1 MSSKTDMEC
10 YNSGYQDGR
19 RDAKDYAK
27 EDLECLIEDIAYW
40 IANNLDDPIP
50 MISRND
56 RIQNKIY
63 KYTKE
68 YRQCV

>member
-1 MSSKTDMEC
+1 MN
-10 YNSGYQDGR
+10 NSDI
-19 RDAKDYAK
+19 KDYAE

-40 IANNLDDPIP
+40 IANNLDDKIP

-56 RIQNKIY
+56 QIQEKIY

-68 YRQCV
+68 YKQCA

>member
-1 MSSKTDMEC
+1 MSNKEEI
-10 YNSGYQDGR
+10 
-19 RDAKDYAK
+19 AK

-56 RIQNKIY
+56 QIQNKIY

-68 YRQCV
+68 YKQCA

>member
-1 MSSKTDMEC
+1 MNNNNT
-10 YNSGYQDGR
+10 
-19 RDAKDYAK
+19 KDYAE

-40 IANNLDDPIP
+40 IANNIDGQTP

-56 RIQNKIY
+56 QIQNKIY

-68 YRQCV
+68 YKQCV

>member
-1 MSSKTDMEC
+1 M
-10 YNSGYQDGR
+10 NNNN
-19 RDAKDYAK
+19 AKDYAE

-40 IANNLDDPIP
+40 IANNLDGKIP

-56 RIQNKIY
+56 QIQNKIY

-68 YRQCV
+68 YKQCA

>member
-1 MSSKTDMEC
+1 MDN
-10 YNSGYQDGR
+10 NST
-19 RDAKDYAK
+19 KDYAE

-40 IANNLDDPIP
+40 IANNIDGQIP

-56 RIQNKIY
+56 QIQNKIY

-68 YRQCV
+68 YKQCV

>member
-1 MSSKTDMEC
+1 M
-10 YNSGYQDGR
+10 NNNN
-19 RDAKDYAK
+19 AKDYAE

-40 IANNLDDPIP
+40 IANNLDSQIP

-56 RIQNKIY
+56 QIQNKIY

-68 YRQCV
+68 YKQCA

>member
-1 MSSKTDMEC
+1 MDNNNT
-10 YNSGYQDGR
+10 
-19 RDAKDYAK
+19 KDYAE

-40 IANNLDDPIP
+40 IANNLDGKIP

-56 RIQNKIY
+56 QIQNKIY

-68 YRQCV
+68 YKQCV

>member
-1 MSSKTDMEC
+1 MNNNNT
-10 YNSGYQDGR
+10 
-19 RDAKDYAK
+19 KDYAE

-40 IANNLDDPIP
+40 IANNLDGKIP

-56 RIQNKIY
+56 QIQNKIY

-68 YRQCV
+68 YKQCA

>member
-1 MSSKTDMEC
+1 MNNNNT
-10 YNSGYQDGR
+10 
-19 RDAKDYAK
+19 KDYAE

-40 IANNLDDPIP
+40 IANNIDCQIP

-56 RIQNKIY
+56 QIQNKIY

-68 YRQCV
+68 YKQCA

>member
-1 MSSKTDMEC
+1 MNNNNT
-10 YNSGYQDGR
+10 
-19 RDAKDYAK
+19 KDYAE

-40 IANNLDDPIP
+40 IANNLDDQIP

-56 RIQNKIY
+56 QIQNKIY

-68 YRQCV
+68 YKQCA

>member
-1 MSSKTDMEC
+1 MSSRTDMEC

-19 RDAKDYAK
+19 RDTKDYAR

-68 YRQCV
+68 YKQCV

>member
-1 MSSKTDMEC
+1 M
-10 YNSGYQDGR
+10 NNN
-19 RDAKDYAK
+19 DAKDYAE

-40 IANNLDDPIP
+40 IANNLDGQIP

-56 RIQNKIY
+56 QIQNKIY

-68 YRQCV
+68 YKQCA

>member
-1 MSSKTDMEC
+1 MND
-10 YNSGYQDGR
+10 NSTKSYEE
-19 RDAKDYAK
+19 

-40 IANNLDDPIP
+40 IANNIDGRIP

-56 RIQNKIY
+56 QIQNKIY

-68 YRQCV
+68 YKQCA

>member
-1 MSSKTDMEC
+1 MND
-10 YNSGYQDGR
+10 NS
-19 RDAKDYAK
+19 AKKYAE

-40 IANNLDDPIP
+40 IANNIDGQIP

-56 RIQNKIY
+56 QIQNKIY

-68 YRQCV
+68 YKQCA

>member
-1 MSSKTDMEC
+1 MSTKTEMEC

-19 RDAKDYAK
+19 RDTKDYAK

-40 IANNLDDPIP
+40 IANNLDYPVP

-56 RIQNKIY
+56 QIQNKIY

-68 YRQCV
+68 YKQCA

>member
-1 MSSKTDMEC
+1 MDNNNT
-10 YNSGYQDGR
+10 
-19 RDAKDYAK
+19 KDYAE

-40 IANNLDDPIP
+40 IANNLDGQIP

-56 RIQNKIY
+56 QIQNKIY

-68 YRQCV
+68 YRQCA